1 MKWFKNR
8 RKALIRD
15 IANEVMTQL
24 ENRRGWK
31 KFLPP
36 VAMRDTVYMMTED
49 GTVYGMK
56 QDFNSNME
64 VIYQIKVGL

>member
-1 MKWFKNR
+1 MTWFKRR

-15 IANEVMTQL
+15 IANEVITQL
-24 ENRRGWK
+24 ENQRGWK

-49 GTVYGMK
+49 GEVWAMRW
-56 QDFNSNME
+56 NHASNME
-64 VIYQIKVGL
+64 IIMKIRH

>member
-1 MKWFKNR
+1 MKYFANR

-15 IANEVMTQL
+15 IANEVISQL
-24 ENRRGWK
+24 ENQRGWK

-49 GTVYGMK
+49 GSVYAMRYDSTT
-56 QDFNSNME
+56 QME
-64 VIYQIKVGL
+64 IIMQIKH

>member
-1 MKWFKNR
+1 MNWFKNR

-15 IANEVMTQL
+15 IAKEAISQL
-24 ENRRGWK
+24 ENQRGWK

-49 GTVYGMK
+49 GEVYAMRY
-56 QDFNSNME
+56 DHTSNME
-64 VIYQIKVGL
+64 IIMKIKY

>member
-15 IANEVMTQL
+15 IANEVISQL
-24 ENRRGWK
+24 ESQRGWK

-36 VAMRDTVYMMTED
+36 VVLHDKVYMVTED
-49 GTVYGMK
+49 GSIYRMGY
-56 QDFNSNME
+56 DGLSEME
-64 VIYQIKVGL
+64 VIMQIRH

>member
-15 IANEVMTQL
+15 IASEVISQL
-24 ENRRGWK
+24 ENQRRWK

-49 GTVYGMK
+49 GEVWAMK
-56 QDFNSNME
+56 YDLTSNME
-64 VIYQIKVGL
+64 VIMKIRH